1 MEELFRKKENGRYEK
16 VVGYQETLSDGIW
29 LIQSK
34 PSSRSISSLI
44 WKVGD
49 LKRIVDVTTHA
60 ALQSYEDDL
69 TNYLVKLTDVN
80 SREYKGAVDQ
90 LGGWIKGPIGYTN
103 ISARDLAILFLRQVA
118 INIEQH
124 KDIKE

>member
-1 MEELFRKKENGRYEK
+1 MEELFRKKANGKYER
-16 VVGYQETLSDGIW
+16 VIGHTDTLPDGIW

-34 PSSRSISSLI
+34 LSSRNISSLV

-49 LKRIVDVTTHA
+49 LKRIADVTTHA

-80 SREYKGAVDQ
+80 SEEYKDAVLQ
-90 LGGWIKGPIGYTN
+90 LGSWIKNPIDFTG
-103 ISARDLAILFLRQVA
+103 ISPRDLCILVLRQIA
-118 INIEQH
+118 INIE
-124 KDIKE
+124 KTNS